1 MLANARSLSGKLGE
15 LQAIACIENY
25 DLIGITETWWDDK
38 CDWAVNLNGYTLFRR
53 DREIK
58 KGGGVCLYVKSDLKP
73 CNKDITNE
81 NVESLW
87 VEISVRL
94 KVTKKMIIGVCYKP
108 PRIDEG
114 DEAQLLLQM
123 EEASKLGQVVVMG
136 DFNYPDI
143 DWSNGVAKSEKA
155 SRFVNMLND
164 NFLFQ
169 AVQEPTRN
177 DAILDLVISNNN
189 ELISNI
195 CVGEHLGNSDH
206 NMVSFEIMLQRQRYK
221 GVTKTLNF
229 RRADFASI
237 RASLQCVNWER
248 LFMGLDTEGK
258 WNIFKTL
265 LCRYTQQYIP
275 LVSKERHRKAKPL
288 WLNKRVIVEVGKKKR
303 AFRAFKLA
311 GTAETFIRYK
321 EANKACKK
329 AIRQAKIEMER
340 DIAARSK
347 KNPKLFFNYVNSK
360 KMKQEGVGT
369 LLSRGGTLVDENGE
383 KAEILNSYFSSVYT
397 SEEPDNEGF
406 PCNMPSS
413 SNLATDA
420 WVTREEIQKRLEHVK
435 VNKGPGP
442 DGIHPR
448 VLNEL
453 SAVIAKP
460 LHLIFQ
466 DSLRSGMVP
475 RDWRIANVV
484 PLFKK
489 GSRSQPENYR
499 PVSLT
504 SVVGKLLE
512 GVIRDRVLEYIAVHN
527 TISLCQHGFM
537 RNRSCQTNLVA
548 FYEEVSRNLDAGM
561 AVDVIYL
568 DFAKAFDTVPHRR
581 LMIKLRN
588 IGLEH
593 NICNWIENW
602 LKDRV
607 QRVVVNGTFSNWTSV
622 VSGVPQGSVLGPLL
636 FNLFINDLEV
646 GIDSTVSI
654 FADDTKLCKTISSMQ
669 DAAALQSDLTNL
681 DNWAANWKM
690 RFNVDKCKVMHFG
703 RNNIN
708 ANYLLNGSV
717 LGASLMEKDLGV
729 FVDNKLSNA
738 RQCHSVATKANKV
751 LSCIKKGID
760 SRDENIILPLYRSL
774 VRPHLEYAVQFW
786 APVLKKDI
794 NELERVQRRAT
805 KLVKGMEDL
814 NYEVRLSRLGL
825 FSLEKRRLRGDMI
838 TLYKYIRGDYRQL
851 GDVLFSHKNNQRTR
865 GHPFRLE
872 ERSFHLKQRRWF
884 FTVRAVRL
892 WNALPSEVVMAD
904 SVNAFKRGLDEF
916 LINQNIQG
924 YCDTNIYS

>member
-38 CDWAVNLNGYTLFRR
+38 CDWAANLNGYTLFRR

-87 VEISVRL
+87 VEISVGL

-143 DWSNGVAKSEKA
+143 DWSNGVAKSERA

-177 DAILDLVISNNN
+177 DSILDLVISNNA

-221 GVTKTLNF
+221 GVTKTS
-229 RRADFASI
+229 RADFASI

-288 WLNKRVIVEVGKKKR
+288 WLNKSVIVEVGKKKR
-303 AFRAFKLA
+303 AFRALKLA

-383 KAEILNSYFSSVYT
+383 KAEIFNSYFSSVYT

-420 WVTREEIQKRLEHVK
+420 WVTQEEIQKRLEHVK

-669 DAAALQSDLTNL
+669 DAAALQSDLTKL

-717 LGASLMEKDLGV
+717 LGVSLMEKDLGV
-729 FVDNKLSNA
+729 FVDHKLSNS

-774 VRPHLEYAVQFW
+774 VRPHLEYAVQFL

-794 NELERVQRRAT
+794 NELEKVQRRVT

-892 WNALPSEVVMAD
+892 WNALPSDVVMAD